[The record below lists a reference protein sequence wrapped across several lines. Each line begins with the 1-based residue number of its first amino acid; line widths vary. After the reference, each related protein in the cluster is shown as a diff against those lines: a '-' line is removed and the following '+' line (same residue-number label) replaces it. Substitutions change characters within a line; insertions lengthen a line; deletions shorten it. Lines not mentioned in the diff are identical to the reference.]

1 MSDETIKNT
10 VKNPELLFP
19 EIRSQQFFISAD
31 IINRL
36 VSGET
41 VTMEEA
47 SAKMYP
53 SPERDKNKREER
65 LSYIQQIIPSNS
77 DGKLMPYINAP
88 VPIVI
93 SALEKRWL
101 KSMLMDKRGV
111 FLLPDSL
118 RKKLLSKL
126 KDTDPLPLD
135 AFESIRETGD
145 PTNDDKF
152 QSVLATVWKALVKKR
167 KISYE
172 SLDVKG
178 QSHSG
183 TVSPCRLEYDATEN
197 RYRLIVWLE
206 DEKRSVKINVSRIK
220 GVKCTAEPIP
230 DNTEKQFQ
238 KFLDSHRKSFT
249 MRLYNESN
257 AIDRA
262 FTLFAS
268 YDKTA
273 DYDDTS
279 DTYEMTLY
287 YYDFDEHEILQAIL
301 SLGSAAIVLEPEDL
315 RSKAIEYWKKADA
328 LYNAEE

>member
-1 MSDETIKNT
+1 MSNKPEKNN
-10 VKNPELLFP
+10 VKAPELLFP
-19 EIRSQQFFISAD
+19 EIRSQQFFISAG
-31 IINRL
+31 IINSILR
-36 VSGET
+36 GET
-41 VTMEEA
+41 VTLEEA

-53 SPERDKNKREER
+53 SPERDTDKREER
-65 LSYIQQIIPSNS
+65 ISYIKQILPFTS
-77 DGKLMPYINAP
+77 GKQPAPYIEAP
-88 VPIVI
+88 VPAAV
-93 SALEKRWL
+93 SNLEKSWL
-101 KSMLMDKRGV
+101 KSMLKDKRGQ
-111 FLLPDSL
+111 FLIPDSL

-145 PTNDDKF
+145 PANDDKF
-152 QSVLATVWKALVKKR
+152 QSILATVWKALVEKR

-172 SLDVKG
+172 SLDIKG
-178 QSHSG
+178 RSHSG
-183 TVSPCRLEYDATEN
+183 TVSPCRLEFDATEN

-220 GVKCTAEPIP
+220 SVKCTAEPIP
-230 DNTEKQFQ
+230 DDTEKQFQ

-301 SLGSAAIVLEPEDL
+301 SLGSAAIVLEPEAL

>member
-1 MSDETIKNT
+1 MSNETTKNT
-10 VKNPELLFP
+10 IKNPELLFP

-31 IINRL
+31 IITRL

-41 VTMEEA
+41 VTVEEA

-53 SPERDKNKREER
+53 SPERDKDKREER

-77 DGKLMPYINAP
+77 EGNLLPYISAP
-88 VPIVI
+88 VPIAI
-93 SALEKRWL
+93 SNLEKRWL
-101 KSMLMDKRGV
+101 KSMLMDKRGA
-111 FLLPDSL
+111 FLIPDSL

-126 KDTDPLPLD
+126 KAVEPLSFN
-135 AFESIRETGD
+135 AFEAIRETGD
-145 PTNDDKF
+145 PTDDDKF
-152 QSVLATVWKALVKKR
+152 QSVLATVWKALVEKR
-167 KISYE
+167 RISYE
-172 SLDVKG
+172 SLDAKG

-220 GVKCTAEPIP
+220 SVKCTEEPIP

-249 MRLYNESN
+249 MRLYNENN

-273 DYDDTS
+273 DYDDMS

-287 YYDFDEHEILQAIL
+287 YYDFDEHEILQAVF
-301 SLGSAAIVLEPEDL
+301 SLGSAAVVIEPQDL
-315 RSKAIEYWKKADA
+315 RNRVIAHWKKAA
-328 LYNAEE
+328 ELYIEES